1 MGQVRLGWMDASGA
15 VVGGKDRELE
25 GSAFILR
32 ILSLSLPSKKGSAC
46 AFHRKNVEEMCVGR
60 IDIMKG

>member
-1 MGQVRLGWMDASGA
+1 MGASGS
-15 VVGGKDRELE
+15 VVGGNGRELE

>member
-32 ILSLSLPSKKGSAC
+32 ILSLSLPSKKGSRAH
-46 AFHRKNVEEMCVGR
+46 FIGKMSRKGVSGGW
-60 IDIMKG
+60 I